1 MNEKLLFFSENF
13 NQIILGLDNNNKNND
28 YITNITKNKNNIFIS
43 FYENISN
50 INVKPFFYKFFF
62 KILNIEKGLD
72 FWIDTQNSLIL
83 SYNDLKK
90 NFFSHKNK
98 INSES
103 NELINNNNLI
113 NIKKIEEIINLDI
126 RSIGDLN
133 KDLNTNFL
141 DIKEIIF
148 NILFI
153 FFQKKEN
160 ENSNFIYQ
168 QGMAE
173 IIYIL
178 FYNIYQYYFDKDNNE
193 EFNKNNLLNKYM
205 NLSNKETLIY
215 LFFHNKKNLECDLY
229 YLFNNFMNNYLIYNF
244 ESKNLISRINY
255 IINVKLKQLDYEL
268 YNYLYINKIEFSILL
283 ERYVKCLFYKD
294 FENINDVILI
304 IDNIIFYEL
313 INDKNNNDNIN
324 NNYKLIF
331 IDYICLAIIIFFKK
345 KILKSDETEII
356 EIFLKDLK
364 ININLNKL
372 IILAKKIEN
381 NYNSIQKEK
390 KNIITE
396 NNIWDLD
403 EEENENEILFLKQKK
418 INCNNCE
425 KSINI
430 IENIFIKYGDKII
443 NTDDKKNFE
452 NSIFHI
458 KSEMLK
464 NNL

>member
-1 MNEKLLFFSENF
+1 MNEKLIFFSQNF
-13 NQIILGLDNNNKNND
+13 NKIILGLENNNKNND

-50 INVKPFFYKFFF
+50 IYVKPFFYKFFF

-72 FWIDTQNSLIL
+72 FWIDTQNNLIS
-83 SYNDLKK
+83 SYTDLKK
-90 NFFSHKNK
+90 NFITHKNNN
-98 INSES
+98 ITES
-103 NELINNNNLI
+103 NDPINNNNLF

-126 RSIGDLN
+126 GSLNDLN
-133 KDLNTNFL
+133 KNSNLNFL
-141 DIKEIIF
+141 NIKEIIF

-153 FFQKKEN
+153 FFLKKQN
-160 ENSNFIYQ
+160 ENSNFIYK

-178 FYNIYQYYFDKDNNE
+178 LYNIYQYYFDNVNNE
-193 EFNKNNLLNKYM
+193 EFSKINLLNKYM
-205 NLSNKETLIY
+205 NLNDKDTFIY

-229 YLFNNFMNNYLIYNF
+229 YLFNNFMDYYLIYNF

-255 IINVKLKQLDYEL
+255 IINFKLKQLDYEL
-268 YNYLYINKIEFSILL
+268 YNYLNIKKIEFSILL

-294 FENINDVILI
+294 FENIEDVILI
-304 IDNIIFYEL
+304 IDNIIIYEL

-324 NNYKLIF
+324 NNFKLIF
-331 IDYICLAIIIFFKK
+331 IDYICLAIICFFKK

-356 EIFLKDLK
+356 KIFLKDLK
-364 ININLNKL
+364 ININIKEL
-372 IILAKKIEN
+372 IILAKKLEN
-381 NYNSIQKEK
+381 NYNNIQKE

-396 NNIWDLD
+396 NNIWDFD
-403 EEENENEILFLKQKK
+403 DEENENEILFLKQKK
-418 INCNNCE
+418 INCFECE

-443 NTDDKKNFE
+443 NTEDKKNFE
-452 NSIFHI
+452 QSIFHI

>member
-1 MNEKLLFFSENF
+1 
-13 NQIILGLDNNNKNND
+13 
-28 YITNITKNKNNIFIS
+28 
-43 FYENISN
+43 
-50 INVKPFFYKFFF
+50 
-62 KILNIEKGLD
+62 
-72 FWIDTQNSLIL
+72 
-83 SYNDLKK
+83 
-90 NFFSHKNK
+90 
-98 INSES
+98 
-103 NELINNNNLI
+103 
-113 NIKKIEEIINLDI
+113 
-126 RSIGDLN
+126 
-133 KDLNTNFL
+133 
-141 DIKEIIF
+141 
-148 NILFI
+148 
-153 FFQKKEN
+153 
-160 ENSNFIYQ
+160 
-168 QGMAE
+168 
-173 IIYIL
+173 
-178 FYNIYQYYFDKDNNE
+178 
-193 EFNKNNLLNKYM
+193 M
-205 NLSNKETLIY
+205 NLNNKETFIY

-345 KILKSDETEII
+345 KFLKSDETEII